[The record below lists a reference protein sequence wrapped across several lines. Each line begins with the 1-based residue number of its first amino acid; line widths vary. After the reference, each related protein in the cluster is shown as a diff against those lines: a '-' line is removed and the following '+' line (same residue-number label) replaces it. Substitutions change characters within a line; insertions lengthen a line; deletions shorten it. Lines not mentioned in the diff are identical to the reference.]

1 MVSVPVSTNIM
12 TITIITVESS
22 VLLVLFI
29 EGLIMHVAKVRAID
43 GHGLWRLPRH
53 TRLKQGWHVCSL
65 IPVDTHI
72 SHSIDG
78 VVSWERLS

>member
-22 VLLVLFI
+22 VLLVLCI
-29 EGLIMHVAKVRAID
+29 EGLVRWGAKSVAMF
-43 GHGLWRLPRH
+43 GHGLWWLPRH
-53 TRLKQGWHVCSL
+53 TRVKQGRQVCSL